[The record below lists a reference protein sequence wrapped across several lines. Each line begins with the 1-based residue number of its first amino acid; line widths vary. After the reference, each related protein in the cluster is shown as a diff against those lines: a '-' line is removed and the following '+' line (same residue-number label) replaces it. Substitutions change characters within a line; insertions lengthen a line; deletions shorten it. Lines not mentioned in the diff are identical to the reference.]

1 MHLRILIVYKRIHAY
16 TNNVQTC
23 NKEVQMVYTALCEPY
38 EHDRPQ
44 HPEVGRPINRS
55 IGSLPEAD

>member
-1 MHLRILIVYKRIHAY
+1 MHFKIFIVYKRIHAY

-23 NKEVQMVYTALCEPY
+23 TKEVQMVYTALCEPY

-44 HPEVGRPINRS
+44 HPEVGRPINRP